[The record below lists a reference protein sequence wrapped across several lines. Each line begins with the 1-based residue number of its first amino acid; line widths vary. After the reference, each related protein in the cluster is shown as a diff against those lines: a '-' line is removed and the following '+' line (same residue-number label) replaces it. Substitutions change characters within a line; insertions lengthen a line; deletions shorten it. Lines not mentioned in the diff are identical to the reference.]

1 MILPPLVLLVIK
13 MATAAL
19 IVVSTSILA
28 ERSRPFLAAM
38 LATLPISAGPAL
50 AFLAAEHP
58 PAFIVGALTGAL
70 VTNIA
75 TGCYCLIY
83 AHAAQRFGTPASLAL
98 SLGGWAII
106 ALGLQQV
113 PWSIGGALA
122 ASFLAY
128 PALIHIVRGFV
139 TNERI
144 TAPPRPWFAIPLRA
158 LAVGTLVAA
167 VTGLSWTLGPT
178 LSGLLTVFPIVLSSL
193 IAILQPRIGGA
204 QTVAVIANG
213 LPGLMGFA
221 LALAMA
227 AWLVIPLG
235 SFPALAIGLA
245 VCLAWNGAL
254 VLRARKRG

>member
-1 MILPPLVLLVIK
+1 MTLAPYVLLAAK
-13 MATAAL
+13 MATAAF

-28 ERSRPFLAAM
+28 ERSRPFVAAM

-58 PAFIVGALTGAL
+58 PAFMVAALQGAL

-83 AHAAQRFGTPASLAL
+83 AYAAQRFGTVPSLLIGLA
-98 SLGGWAII
+98 GWAVI
-106 ALGLQQV
+106 AFGLQQV
-113 PWSIGGALA
+113 AWSLAGGLA
-122 ASFLAY
+122 ASFVVFALLIRLAR
-128 PALIHIVRGFV
+128 PFL

-144 TAPPRPWFAIPLRA
+144 AAPPRPWFAIPLRA
-158 LAVGTLVAA
+158 LAVGTLVAV

-204 QTVAVIANG
+204 QTVSVITSG

-221 LALAMA
+221 LALALA
-227 AWLVIPLG
+227 GWLVMPLG
-235 SFPALAIGLA
+235 AFPALTIGLA

-254 VLRARKRG
+254 VILGRKRI